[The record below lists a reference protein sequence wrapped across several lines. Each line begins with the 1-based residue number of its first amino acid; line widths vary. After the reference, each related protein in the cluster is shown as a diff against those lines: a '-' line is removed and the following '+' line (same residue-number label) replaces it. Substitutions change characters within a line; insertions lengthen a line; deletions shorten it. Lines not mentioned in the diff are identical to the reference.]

1 MNANLMLGENSLKGQ
16 TIIVTG
22 GGTGLGKSM
31 SECFLMLGAN
41 VIITS
46 RRKEVLDEAAVE
58 LNEKTGGNI
67 LPVVCDVRKYDEV
80 EKMMELAVSHFGSV
94 TALVNNAAGN
104 FISPTENLSTKAFD
118 VVIDIVLKG
127 TCNCS
132 LTLGKYWIENKIPG
146 RMLNIVVAYAFTGSG
161 YVVPSAAA
169 KGGVL
174 ALTRSLAAEWGK
186 YGIRTNAIAPG
197 YFPTEGAWERLFPEE
212 VKQYVNLKKRVPL
225 GRVGN
230 HSELANL
237 ASYLISDYSSFVNGE
252 VVVID
257 GGEWVKNAGMFSEM
271 ENVPKE
277 VWENMKRKRK

>member
-1 MNANLMLGENSLKGQ
+1 MNTNLMLRENSLKGQ

-31 SECFLMLGAN
+31 TESFLMLGAN
-41 VIITS
+41 VVIAS
-46 RRKEVLDEAAVE
+46 RRKEVLDEAAEE
-58 LNEKTGGNI
+58 LNKKTGGNI
-67 LPVVCDVRKYDEV
+67 FPVVCDVRKYDEV
-80 EKMMELAVSHFGSV
+80 EKMLELSVNRFGSV

-132 LTLGKYWIENKIPG
+132 LTLGKYWIENNIPG

-212 VKQYVNLKKRVPL
+212 VKQYFDLIKRVPL
-225 GRVGN
+225 GRVGD

-237 ASYLISDYSSFVNGE
+237 ATYLVSDFSSFVNGE

-257 GGEWVKNAGMFSEM
+257 GGEWVKSAGMFSEM

-277 VWENMKRKRK
+277 IWENMKRKRK